1 MRVNDTVDLVEKNL
15 LAEVM
20 GDLIY
25 CDHYERCDEYQFR
38 DN

>member
-20 GDLIY
+20 GDLIN
-25 CDHYERCDEYQFR
+25 CDHF
-38 DN
+38 